1 MANGQFGTFQV
12 HVNATYGNQIGE
24 ATLSMVNVA
33 RVAEGARQ
41 TNKKTASWWS
51 HRWVKVAVIGG
62 GVAVVAIAVV
72 LATRGGSKSSG
83 GGTTISP
90 GSPTVGAP

>member
-1 MANGQFGTFQV
+1 MANGQLGKFEV
-12 HVNATYGNQIGE
+12 HVNASYGNQVGE
-24 ATLSMVNVA
+24 STLSMANVA
-33 RVAEGARQ
+33 RVVEEAHK
-41 TNKKTASWWS
+41 NKTAGWWS

-62 GVAVVAIAVV
+62 GAAVIAIAVV

-83 GGTTISP
+83 GGTTITP